1 MRYNPTMFRLAAS
14 TVACPDWPLDVVLP
28 NLAHWGFEGVE
39 LRTFGA
45 GDSRL
50 ACEPA
55 LSDPAKVRGL
65 CRAHGV
71 EAASVATSGRYDA
84 KIRPP
89 IIGQLIGDPEACVRA
104 SKRDI
109 DLAVSLSAPI
119 VRVFA
124 HELPRRQRRGAA
136 LKRITDRLR
145 FVCDHARNNGVRVAV
160 QNGGSFASAIELA
173 ELIDRVKSPLLG
185 ASYDASTGIEAG
197 DSPIDAITTLGPRLL
212 QARLRDFKDH
222 TPVAPGLG
230 DSQCRRFVEALVE
243 TDFNGW
249 LVYEWP
255 KLFLPEIED
264 ATAALPGAA
273 GAVYGWLAGAGAPAE
288 PEAVPA

>member
-1 MRYNPTMFRLAAS
+1 MFRLAAS

-28 NLAHWGFEGVE
+28 NLALWGFEGVE

-45 GDSRL
+45 GDTRL

-55 LSDPAKVRGL
+55 MSDPAKVLGL
-65 CRAHGV
+65 CLAHGV
-71 EAASVATSGRYDA
+71 EAASIATSGRYDGR
-84 KIRPP
+84 IRPP
-89 IIGQLIGDPEACVRA
+89 VIGQLIGDPEACVRA

-109 DLAVSLSAPI
+109 DLAVALEAPI

-124 HELPRRQRRGAA
+124 HEIPRRERRRPA

-145 FVCDHARNNGVRVAV
+145 LVCDTARNNGVRIAV

-173 ELIDRVKSPLLG
+173 ELIDRVDSPLLG

-197 DSPIDAITTLGPRLL
+197 DSPIDALTTLGPRLL
-212 QARLRDFKDH
+212 QARLRDFKGH
-222 TPVAPGLG
+222 TPVAPGQG

-243 TDFNGW
+243 RDFCGW

-255 KLFLPEIED
+255 RLFLPEIAD
-264 ATAALPGAA
+264 ATTALPQAA
-273 GAVYGWLAGAGAPAE
+273 SAVYGWLASAGAPAE
-288 PEAVPA
+288 PEAVTA